1 MPQDSIEKEL
11 NPTAMHIFVGET
23 KHLALFF
30 KWDLYLQMPT
40 LLAEFLYGWLQSSNP
55 VKIIEDTSSCVI
67 IFSSDEMPADIIQT
81 QANHALQQY
90 QKRQRLKRLL
100 GQTTLDIKFKVL
112 PYSHLDYEVTIED
125 EKMKMRLF
133 YNPNKK

>member
-1 MPQDSIEKEL
+1 MPQDPTEKEL
-11 NPTAMHIFVGET
+11 NPTAMHISVGET

-55 VKIIEDTSSCVI
+55 IKIIGEASSTVI

-100 GQTTLDIKFKVL
+100 GQKTLDIEFKVL
-112 PYSHLDYEVTIED
+112 PYSLLDYEVTIVD
-125 EKMKMRLF
+125 GKMNMRLF
-133 YNPNKK
+133 YNPDKK